1 MTLKI
6 KTNQN
11 EHAFNTFEGA
21 LNLGIIMNFCG
32 VSWFSSSELINFMQ
46 FSVFATLKFRS
57 STALTVVTCKKYI
70 LPYFQKLKSFHLLM
84 TQHDLQNELTGFTR
98 AFEMIVEDSGNF

>member
-11 EHAFNTFEGA
+11 KHAFYTFEGT

-46 FSVFATLKFRS
+46 FSIFATLKLGS
-57 STALTVVTCKKYI
+57 STALTVVACKKYI
-70 LPYFQKLKSFHLLM
+70 LTYFQKLKSFHFLM
-84 TQHDLQNELTGFTR
+84 TQDDLLGK
-98 AFEMIVEDSGNF
+98 V